1 MRKLIK
7 IPLFSAIII
16 TVIFLVWILRPVQVG
31 GGNYYFIVT
40 SGSMKPVFGVG
51 DLVICCKTTFEDVQ
65 VGDII
70 AVKYPY
76 KEGVTIVHR
85 VVEKGEDFLK
95 TKGDVCDATDNFIT
109 VPENVLAKFTS
120 FRIPKLG
127 YLIVFSRTP
136 LGLVLFYYL
145 PCFAVI
151 AIQVKKLIERDG
163 VYENRDKCQ
172 VAKCSNCKKV
182 TLYRK
187 WKQDKQGWIDLQV
200 KTVKCKNKKCG
211 STLCV

>member
-1 MRKLIK
+1 MRKIIK
-7 IPLFSAIII
+7 IPLFSAIAI
-16 TVIFLVWILRPVQVG
+16 TIIFLVWTLRPVQVG

-40 SGSMKPVFGVG
+40 SGSMKPVFGTG
-51 DLVICCKTTFEDVQ
+51 DLVICHKTTFENVQ
-65 VGDII
+65 VGDVV

-76 KEGVTIVHR
+76 KEGVIIVHR
-85 VVEKGEDFLK
+85 VVEKGEDFLQ
-95 TKGDVCDATDNFIT
+95 TKGDVNPASDDFIT
-109 VPENVLAKFTS
+109 APENVLAKFTS
-120 FRIPKLG
+120 FKIPKLG

-145 PCFAVI
+145 PCFVVV
-151 AIQVKKLIERDG
+151 AIQVKTLMG
-163 VYENRDKCQ
+163 VYDTRNKCS

-187 WKQDKQGWIDLQV
+187 WKKDKQEWIDLQV
-200 KTVKCKNKKCG
+200 KTVKCKNEKCG